1 MTLTTNDDLNNADNI
16 SPVIVIVDIISP
28 GQFIAFPLCL
38 NKNQDLRAV
47 PDLLKQP
54 SQLGLLLVLLADVHN
69 LG

>member
-1 MTLTTNDDLNNADNI
+1 M
-16 SPVIVIVDIISP
+16 IVIVDIISLVIVIVDVTSP
-28 GQFIAFPLCL
+28 GQFIAFPLGL
-38 NKNQDLRAV
+38 NENQDLRAI